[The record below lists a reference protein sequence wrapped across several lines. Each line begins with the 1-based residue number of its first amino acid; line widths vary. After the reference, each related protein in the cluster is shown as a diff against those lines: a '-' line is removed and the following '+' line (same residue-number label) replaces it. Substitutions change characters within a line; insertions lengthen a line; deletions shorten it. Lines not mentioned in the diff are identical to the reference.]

1 MRIERSKVKC
11 PSAGSLLNDFA
22 LHGLGFDALQYIVNF
37 TQLVQCLAIC
47 NTVRSDDF
55 LLQIQHAI
63 AADAIDG
70 PSAAASPTGTL
81 AAGPAWGAAGSSEG
95 CGMGESWVWD
105 FGWNVKDLS

>member
-11 PSAGSLLNDFA
+11 PERSAGSLLNDFA

-70 PSAAASPTGTL
+70 PSAAASPTG
-81 AAGPAWGAAGSSEG
+81 AARCRCALCCEDEGPTSSLLG
-95 CGMGESWVWD
+95 IVTHR
-105 FGWNVKDLS
+105 VR